1 MAKERPESFSIDD
14 WKEVLGPHAR
24 ARGPSFFKYSDDAK
38 TCKEAKCCSEE
49 IVAEKAIINGILAV
63 NKVAVRSVLSEA
75 LKGIWLENKPR
86 WQRPQSEAADWQE
99 TMTRRLSNA
108 MHHVNV
114 VKSRPQK
121 PAWFLRLV
129 AESAEVQHDEVAA
142 PPEKIYYYDVDVELK
157 SVYRVDAESRTAR
170 PQREYCVA
178 MTPSSMAEG
187 SEMAPMIAKFADG
200 SERLMPELTRARYET
215 QQGKG
220 PSGSNDVWSGEHC
233 ITHNSLHLKKRPDRG
248 LLISLFEQT
257 LQVCSIPVD
266 WLETNGWRSEHRSK
280 PASDPER
287 FNAPNTEAAV
297 KRAIDL
303 MMAISKDYAENKIA
317 KDVLYKRR
325 DEELNKMGTSKVV
338 LKKRKSTKSEPPEH
352 STSAVAD
359 DDVEAPGDPDDE
371 SKDVEDPEAEAEKE
385 GGDPEDEQM
394 EEPPPAKAADD
405 SEPEQE
411 AKGVKKGKGRKGK
424 GRKGKAAEVSEIRF
438 AVPLSKGSKSKR
450 PVESEPHTFA
460 KNYRLRNTLDL
471 HGLDDEIDQRADGFI
486 DG

>member
-1 MAKERPESFSIDD
+1 
-14 WKEVLGPHAR
+14 
-24 ARGPSFFKYSDDAK
+24 
-38 TCKEAKCCSEE
+38 
-49 IVAEKAIINGILAV
+49 
-63 NKVAVRSVLSEA
+63 
-75 LKGIWLENKPR
+75 
-86 WQRPQSEAADWQE
+86 
-99 TMTRRLSNA
+99 
-108 MHHVNV
+108 
-114 VKSRPQK
+114 
-121 PAWFLRLV
+121 LR
-129 AESAEVQHDEVAA
+129 
-142 PPEKIYYYDVDVELK
+142 
-157 SVYRVDAESRTAR
+157 SVYRVNADSRCAK
-170 PQREYCVA
+170 PQREYCVE
-178 MTPSSMAEG
+178 MTPSSVADG

-200 SERLMPELTRARYET
+200 SERLMPELTRARYESVQRAT
-215 QQGKG
+215 
-220 PSGSNDVWSGEHC
+220 NDVWSGEHC
-233 ITHNSLHLKKRPDRG
+233 LTHNTLHVRKRPDRG

-257 LQVCSIPVD
+257 LQICSVPVD

-325 DEELNKMGTSKVV
+325 DEELNKMGKSKVV
-338 LKKRKSTKSEPPEH
+338 LKKPAASASGTSRKRKSTKSEPPEH

>member
-1 MAKERPESFSIDD
+1 MAERPESFSIDD
-14 WKEVLGPHAR
+14 WQAVLGPHAR

-75 LKGIWLENKPR
+75 LKAIWLENKPK
-86 WQRPQSEAADWQE
+86 WQRPQREAADWQE

-121 PAWFLRLV
+121 PAWFLRIV
-129 AESAEVQHDEVAA
+129 AGSAEVEPDEQAA
-142 PPEKIYYYDVDVELK
+142 PEKIYYYDVDTELR
-157 SVYRVDAESRTAR
+157 SVYRVNADSRCAK
-170 PQREYCVA
+170 PQREYCVE
-178 MTPSSMAEG
+178 MTPSSVADG

-200 SERLMPELTRARYET
+200 SERLMPELTRARYESVQRAT
-215 QQGKG
+215 
-220 PSGSNDVWSGEHC
+220 NDVWSGEHC
-233 ITHNSLHLKKRPDRG
+233 LTHNTLHVRKRPDRG

-257 LQVCSIPVD
+257 LQICSVPVD

-303 MMAISKDYAENKIA
+303 LMAIAKDYAEDKIG
-317 KDVLYKRR
+317 KDMLYKRR
-325 DEELNKMGTSKVV
+325 DEELNKMGKTKVV
-338 LKKRKSTKSEPPEH
+338 LKRPASKASASGTSRKRMSTKTEPLEKP
-352 STSAVAD
+352 TSAVAD

-371 SKDVEDPEAEAEKE
+371 SEAEADPEAEAEEE
-385 GGDPEDEQM
+385 GDDPEDGKM
-394 EEPPPAKAADD
+394 EESPPAEAADE
-405 SEPEQE
+405 SEAEQ
-411 AKGVKKGKGRKGK
+411 AAKGRKGRK
-424 GRKGKAAEVSEIRF
+424 GGKAARVKLGRQGGK
-438 AVPLSKGSKSKR
+438 AKR
-450 PVESEPHTFA
+450 PAASEPDTFDKA
-460 KNYRLRNTLDL
+460 YRLMNTLALD
-471 HGLDDEIDQRADGFI
+471 GLDDDLDQRDDGFI